1 MSQPNRTEKTDLG
14 GQVAAGVSQGM
25 PSAAP
30 QVSGASRETSSSG
43 VISSAELAELRAALD
58 AVTSEWAAFAS
69 NSANAA
75 TNATSE
81 AIQKRPWAAIGIA
94 LVGGATLALLLVP
107 SCSNARHSRDHRAS
121 KRRNRGSAS
130 EAAAF
135 AQRVE
140 HAVPQGQ
147 SLTERFTAAV
157 DSLTNFDSKSLTNLP
172 EPLGKWI
179 SSFWQRA
186 N

>member
-1 MSQPNRTEKTDLG
+1 MSQRNRSEKTGLG
-14 GQVAAGVSQGM
+14 GQMAAGVSHGM
-25 PSAAP
+25 PSPAQQA
-30 QVSGASRETSSSG
+30 SGITGEISSNG
-43 VISSAELAELRAALD
+43 VISSAQLAELRAALD
-58 AVTSEWAAFAS
+58 NVTSEWAAFAS

-75 TNATSE
+75 TKATSE
-81 AIQKRPWAAIGIA
+81 AIQKRPWTAIGIA
-94 LVGGATLALLLVP
+94 LVGGATLALLVAP
-107 SCSNARHSRDHRAS
+107 SRSSGRRSHAHRDT
-121 KRRNRGSAS
+121 KRRNRGAAS
-130 EAAAF
+130 EPAAF

>member
-1 MSQPNRTEKTDLG
+1 MSQPNRTEKTGLG
-14 GQVAAGVSQGM
+14 GQLAAGASRGM
-25 PSAAP
+25 PSPAP
-30 QVSGASRETSSSG
+30 QESSMPVNTSSNG

-58 AVTSEWAAFAS
+58 AVTSEWAAFVS

-94 LVGGATLALLLVP
+94 LVGGATLAMLLVP
-107 SCSNARHSRDHRAS
+107 SRSSGRHSQDHRAS
-121 KRRNRGSAS
+121 KRRNRG
-130 EAAAF
+130 AAFEPVAF
-135 AQRVE
+135 AQRIE
-140 HAVPQGQ
+140 PAAPQGQ

-157 DSLTNFDSKSLTNLP
+157 DSLTNFDSKSLTTLP
-172 EPLGKWI
+172 EPLGKWL